1 MVGLPPIASRHASA
15 EAGVCNDISFVQ
27 DVEVIPPRLGRQG
40 LVSLVRVYHEKVRLA
55 VRQERL

>member
-40 LVSLVRVYHEKVRLA
+40 LVRVYHEKVRLA